1 MHVAKIYFA
10 VRPANEQSK
19 KMRGTLTMVSEANYR
34 GLGQNFPKG
43 NFFCNAPQKY
53 SPRKKNNFTVWSGT
67 NAASRNF
74 EDLCCFVNPL

>member
-43 NFFCNAPQKY
+43 NFFLQCTTEIFTAQK
-53 SPRKKNNFTVWSGT
+53 
-67 NAASRNF
+67 
-74 EDLCCFVNPL
+74 